1 MPIAG
6 SSLPHLG
13 RRRVVTVSQETWDDL
28 VRENA
33 DCFDLSHNDA
43 VTETLEQL
51 VQQQQGN
58 VLLMLRHVS
67 TQANECQRI
76 QQFQSALQSLR
87 TSTTS
92 NDDVLE
98 SLTVVQSFLNTT
110 GHDDDDVSYPHLF
123 VMEQGWSAL
132 WNLWSRQVGVIS
144 VKQQQLLHLGA
155 SVLRTWL
162 VVAGATMS
170 SGPSL
175 VETCVVVKCPQDPL
189 LSAEWYWLRRQ
200 FQQQVPAGPL
210 CTIWLATFQ
219 QCNEDETIDLLWWL
233 YASLYQNETAKKEWM
248 RLEELPKLL
257 VKSLDPP
264 TEPHSDD
271 ERILLVTRIVITLCT
286 YEENQED
293 DSELVVSSAHSHVQ
307 RLVQAHALEAL
318 HALLQKYST
327 GSLDVVTGVLGA
339 LRSLAIQ
346 DVVVQKMAA
355 SGVLETTR
363 QVLQQQMESDPAAI
377 LPLATA
383 TVGLWRN
390 VCANDV
396 VKTRLCSTVVPI
408 LLPLL
413 TKFPMA
419 ASLQEHALA
428 MFGAMAL
435 RAPANAAFLVEAG
448 IVPLIL
454 AAIYSHPHRATL
466 QRQAALCVRNLASR
480 SPQLRPVLRDA
491 GLDVALR
498 EISARHVACQDEVYA
513 ALRDMDAQGNL
524 LLLTVNDANKL
535 QAPATFGQRNSN
547 FRPVYD

>member
-1 MPIAG
+1 MAG
-6 SSLPHLG
+6 SSHLG

-33 DCFDLSHNDA
+33 NCFDLSHDDA

-58 VLLMLRHVS
+58 VLIMLRHVS
-67 TQANECQRI
+67 TQANEGVRQRI
-76 QQFQSALQSLR
+76 QQFQSALQSLN
-87 TSTTS
+87 TIPS
-92 NDDVLE
+92 NDDVFE
-98 SLTVVQSFLNTT
+98 SLAIVQSFLNTT
-110 GHDDDDVSYPHLF
+110 GHDDVSYPHLF
-123 VMEQGWSAL
+123 VMEQGWSVL
-132 WNLWSRQVGVIS
+132 WNLWSRHRGNAVVS
-144 VKQQQLLHLGA
+144 EVKQLLRVGA

-162 VVAGATMS
+162 VVTGATMS
-170 SGPSL
+170 SGPPL
-175 VETCVVVKCPQDPL
+175 VADTAVVVKCPQDPL
-189 LSAEWYWLRRQ
+189 LSAERHWLRRQ

-210 CTIWLATFQ
+210 STVWLATFQ
-219 QCNEDETIDLLWWL
+219 QCNDQIDLLWWL

-264 TEPHSDD
+264 TEPNDD

-286 YEENQED
+286 YEENQEND
-293 DSELVVSSAHSHVQ
+293 VVVSSAHSHVQ
-307 RLVQAHALEAL
+307 RLVQARAVEAL
-318 HALLQKYST
+318 HALLLQYSPVT

-355 SGVLETTR
+355 DGVLETTR
-363 QVLQQQMESDPAAI
+363 QVLQQMENDQAAI

-390 VCANDV
+390 VCANDA

-413 TKFPMA
+413 TKFPLA

-435 RAPANAAFLVEAG
+435 RVPNNAAFLVEAG
-448 IVPLIL
+448 VVPLIL

-466 QRQAALCVRNLASR
+466 QRQAALCARNLASR
-480 SPQLRPVLRDA
+480 SPQLRPGLRA
-491 GLDVALR
+491 SGLDVALR
-498 EISARHVACQDEVYA
+498 KVAARHVACQDEVYA
-513 ALRDMDAQGNL
+513 ALRDLEAQGNL